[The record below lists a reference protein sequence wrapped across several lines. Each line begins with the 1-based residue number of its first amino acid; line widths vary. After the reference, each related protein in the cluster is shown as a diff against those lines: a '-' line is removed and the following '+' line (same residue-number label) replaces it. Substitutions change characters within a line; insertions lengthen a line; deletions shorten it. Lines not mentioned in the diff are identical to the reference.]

1 MAYYHTACPP
11 LASGKVQKAF
21 FGTLCRS
28 SVTEGFYFSRKHDEI
43 NRQNYIELLIQFVLN
58 TKGGQIRSSRA
69 MELIGLPFDAK
80 EEEWFEE
87 ALLRGNCRT
96 LNAAKDTVMMRRL
109 AVGKLHNLSADLESL
124 SGRKV
129 DGLNWDVLKQSM
141 KHTQT
146 VQPGDRLG

>member
-1 MAYYHTACPP
+1 
-11 LASGKVQKAF
+11 
-21 FGTLCRS
+21 
-28 SVTEGFYFSRKHDEI
+28 
-43 NRQNYIELLIQFVLN
+43 
-58 TKGGQIRSSRA
+58 
-69 MELIGLPFDAK
+69 MELIGLPFDVK

-109 AVGKLHNLSADLESL
+109 AVGKLHNLSTDLESL
-124 SGRKV
+124 SGRKI

-146 VQPGDRLG
+146 VYPGERLE